1 MFDLYGLPS
10 IRRILCTC
18 NSEGT
23 SRLHPW
29 SYAENMP
36 MLFEWGVPGWIK
48 VGRRRWLPTN
58 IKERKCGRRSGIC
71 ASVERFLAWRRIE
84 KKKKRKRKS
93 VIAERVWN
101 ALSSV
106 VDTRAGCQPTGWLH
120 GNGPY
125 ICIKPQLTITHYVH
139 NSLSSVGNMLAA

>member
-58 IKERKCGRRSGIC
+58 IKEMRPTIGYMRLRWTIS
-71 ASVERFLAWRRIE
+71 RME
-84 KKKKRKRKS
+84 KNREKKKRKRKS